1 MHSTHA
7 KSPCCGARIRRF
19 GPRRRQCVACR
30 HTWTLRPRRRGRPRH
45 RIAPGLFGRVLVQG
59 FTLRQLASQRC
70 RVTLPGY
77 RYRFRQALRR
87 FVARP
92 SPQPLPAGPLLL
104 LVDGLW
110 FQFAG
115 RPWILYLT
123 ALRACRGHRAV
134 FLDPLLLP
142 GQEGA
147 SRWRRALAAIPPAAQ
162 RRIRGFVADDL
173 PGMRRLAREHGWVLQ
188 LCQFHL
194 LLRLRG
200 PRPHPRPHAL
210 RRPAVRAALDQL
222 VRRALMLPEGP
233 RLERCLARLHH
244 LADRDCGTLRTQRTI
259 RQFLQHVGD
268 YRAYLTHPELGLPRT
283 TSAVESMGR
292 IVRELFRSSR
302 AGSNPSSLLRWATA
316 LIRLRPEVVCNGC
329 IINRIS

>member
-1 MHSTHA
+1 
-7 KSPCCGARIRRF
+7 
-19 GPRRRQCVACR
+19 V
-30 HTWTLRPRRRGRPRH
+30 RPRRRGPKPH
-45 RIAPGLFGRVLVQG
+45 RTPPSVLHRVLVG
-59 FTLRQLASQRC
+59 GLTVRQLASQRQC
-70 RVTLPGY
+70 IAVPTY
-77 RYRFRQALRR
+77 RYRFRQALQR

-92 SPQPLPAGPLLL
+92 HAQPLPPGPLLL

-123 ALRACRGHRAV
+123 ALRACRGHRAR

-147 SRWRRALAAIPPAAQ
+147 SRWRHVVAALPPAAQ

-173 PGMRRLAREHGWVLQ
+173 PGMRRIARDHGWILQ
-188 LCQFHL
+188 LCHFHL

-210 RRPAVRAALDQL
+210 RRPAVRAALDRL
-222 VRRALMLPEGP
+222 VRQALVLPDGP
-233 RLERCLARLHH
+233 RLERCLARLRH
-244 LADRDCGTLRTQRTI
+244 LAHRDCGTLRTQRTI
-259 RQFLQHVGD
+259 RQFLQHVAD

-302 AGSNPSSLLRWATA
+302 AGSNPRSLLLWATA
-316 LIRLRPEVVCNGC
+316 LIRLRPEVICNGC
-329 IINRIS
+329 LINQNP